1 MLAFTLRPLNCKSFF
16 LVARNDWNLSNLK
29 NSYHVAKTMNFNKTY
44 RPFVCQGFDFILKW
58 FQITRSRKKY
68 KKSGQFEQKTPP
80 FFVSSGERKNH
91 CHLVCRTVMKTREFQ
106 RILKS
111 TISRKW
117 GGGVGD
123 WLPSLELWYS
133 MHKWVWAVATN
144 PCCWTWSYCAAGT
157 RATLKKKQYS
167 SVKMSRQPA
176 ILPLSVKYLPPTQDL
191 GLKPH
196 KFTPLPHSPL
206 LLLWNIL
213 TGLKSR
219 WFV

>member
-1 MLAFTLRPLNCKSFF
+1 MRPLNCKSFF

-29 NSYHVAKTMNFNKTY
+29 NSYHVAKTMNFTKTY

-91 CHLVCRTVMKTREFQ
+91 CHLVCRTVVKTREFQ
-106 RILKS
+106 CVLKS
-111 TISRKW
+111 TISRKL

-144 PCCWTWSYCAAGT
+144 PCCWTRSYCAAGT
-157 RATLKKKQYS
+157 RATLKKNQYS

-176 ILPLSVKYLPPTQDL
+176 IVPLSVKYLRPSQDL
-191 GLKPH
+191 GLKQQ
-196 KFTPLPHSPL
+196 KFRALPHAPL
-206 LLLWNIL
+206 LLLWSIL

>member
-29 NSYHVAKTMNFNKTY
+29 NSYHVAKTMNFTKTY

-91 CHLVCRTVMKTREFQ
+91 CHLVCRTVVKTREFQ
-106 RILKS
+106 CVLKS

-117 GGGVGD
+117 GGGGWVIDYLLLNCGI
-123 WLPSLELWYS
+123 LCINGSELWPPIRAVEREATVLLEPGRPWKKNNTAQS
-133 MHKWVWAVATN
+133 KW
-144 PCCWTWSYCAAGT
+144 AGSQQFC
-157 RATLKKKQYS
+157 RFQWN
-167 SVKMSRQPA
+167 
-176 ILPLSVKYLPPTQDL
+176 IC
-191 GLKPH
+191 
-196 KFTPLPHSPL
+196 L
-206 LLLWNIL
+206 LLRI
-213 TGLKSR
+213 
-219 WFV
+219 